1 MHGQQLFDKAMSAF
15 VRLTDEYERVYHEG
29 IAWGPLGKVHL
40 ERGEGYVA
48 PTSFEHALDHYEKA
62 ESLDPKA
69 THPILRFNRCV
80 RVIQSNGVFFD
91 AISAPHSRE
100 SPG

>member
-1 MHGQQLFDKAMSAF
+1 MHGQRLFDKAMSAF
-15 VRLTDEYERVYHEG
+15 GRLTDEYERVYHEG

-48 PTSFEHALDHYEKA
+48 PTSPERALDHYEKA

-69 THPILRFNRCV
+69 THPILRCV
-80 RVIQSNGVFFD
+80 RVIQSNSVFRD

-100 SPG
+100 SHPCD